1 MVLTTRLE
9 QAIKVSA
16 TAHRHQARKGG
27 IIPYIIHPF
36 SVMLIASDATDDED
50 TLIACLFHDILEDVP
65 HEYTAT
71 EMANDF
77 GQRVV
82 DIVKGVTNDP
92 NIKNW
97 HVRSQAYL
105 DHIITASDES
115 VIVCGADKIHNLMST
130 LTDYEVVG
138 DEVWKRF
145 STGKEHQLW
154 WYSSVLAV
162 LKERNVSQHLTK
174 KLSELVGQLELILR
188 K

>member
-1 MVLTTRLE
+1 MNLTYRLE
-9 QAIKVSA
+9 HAIKVSA

-65 HEYTAT
+65 HEYSAD
-71 EMANDF
+71 EMAKDF
-77 GQRVV
+77 GQKVV
-82 DIVKGVTNDP
+82 DIVRGVTNDP
-92 NIKNW
+92 NIKDW

-130 LTDYEVVG
+130 LADYEVVG
-138 DEVWKRF
+138 DNVWKRF

-154 WYSSVLAV
+154 WYSSVLDV
-162 LKERNVSQHLTK
+162 LKERNVSQHLTE
-174 KLSELVGQLELILR
+174 KLSGLVNQLQTIIA

>member
-1 MVLTTRLE
+1 MVLTSRLE

-65 HEYTAT
+65 HEYPES

-77 GQRVV
+77 GDKVV
-82 DIVKGVTNDP
+82 EIVKGVTNDP
-92 NIKNW
+92 NIKDW
-97 HVRSQAYL
+97 HKRSQAYL
-105 DHIITASDES
+105 DHIINASDES

-130 LTDYEVVG
+130 LADYNVIG
-138 DEVWKRF
+138 DNVWKRF
-145 STGKEHQLW
+145 CTGKEHQLW
-154 WYSSVLAV
+154 WYSSVLDV
-162 LKERNVSQHLTK
+162 LKKRNVSQHLTE
-174 KLSELVGQLELILR
+174 KLSNLVNQLQTITA